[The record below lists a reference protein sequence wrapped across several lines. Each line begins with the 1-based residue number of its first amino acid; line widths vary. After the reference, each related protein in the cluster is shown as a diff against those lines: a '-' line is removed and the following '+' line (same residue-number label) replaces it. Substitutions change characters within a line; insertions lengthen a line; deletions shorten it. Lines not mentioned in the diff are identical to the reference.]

1 MNTFYIP
8 GELMSLN
15 EFINIQRTH
24 PMKGNQVKQ
33 KNTNRC
39 KRAVLEAIQQGLSFE
54 LPVRLSITW
63 YMKNRRKDPDNIAF
77 AVKFILDG
85 LVNAGALPND
95 GWNEIVAFRSRC
107 ETAKSR
113 SIALFKRNRR
123 SDCVG
128 GTAKTNRWD
137 T

>member
-24 PMKGNQVKQ
+24 PMKGNQVKLR
-33 KNTNRC
+33 NTKRC

-95 GWNEIVAFRSRC
+95 GWNEIVEITHHFVVD
-107 ETAKSR
+107 AKQPRVEVSLY
-113 SIALFKRNRR
+113 SKEIEGAT
-123 SDCVG
+123 V
-128 GTAKTNRWD
+128 
-137 T
+137 

>member
-39 KRAVLEAIQQGLSFE
+39 KRAVLEAIQ
-54 LPVRLSITW
+54 
-63 YMKNRRKDPDNIAF
+63 K
-77 AVKFILDG
+77 
-85 LVNAGALPND
+85 
-95 GWNEIVAFRSRC
+95 
-107 ETAKSR
+107 
-113 SIALFKRNRR
+113 
-123 SDCVG
+123 
-128 GTAKTNRWD
+128 KTF
-137 T
+137 

>member
-54 LPVRLSITW
+54 LPVCLSITW

-85 LVNAGALPND
+85 LVNAGALPNSIGSPVD
-95 GWNEIVAFRSRC
+95 TLEPISNCSEAISKSSLKYLIT
-107 ETAKSR
+107 TAY
-113 SIALFKRNRR
+113 LFK
-123 SDCVG
+123 S
-128 GTAKTNRWD
+128 
-137 T
+137 